1 MHSSY
6 QLACILDLTGCLIA
20 DPRCPGDTYTNA
32 VQLLA
37 HHQHVQQHGV
47 NLSIAPADRGL
58 LSHLKLCANITGLFK
73 PTLEFVPDF
82 EAEKGKVACMKGCH
96 VTLHGPGVQWASKV

>member
-1 MHSSY
+1 
-6 QLACILDLTGCLIA
+6 
-20 DPRCPGDTYTNA
+20 
-32 VQLLA
+32 
-37 HHQHVQQHGV
+37 VQQHGV
-47 NLSIAPADRGL
+47 NLSIAPANRGL
-58 LSHLKLCANITGLFK
+58 LSQLKLGANITGLFK